1 MAVGIKGQYY
11 KYREFSVNLLSMYK
25 QRADVQAFL
34 EIILSLATLIIF
46 VVFAIKPTIL
56 TMISLRKEIKSKQ
69 ETLNALNQKITD
81 LQTANRAYQS
91 NLAIIPDIESSI
103 FSAPLP
109 ETVTEQILG
118 LGLKNSVNVAGLSI
132 GQVALVGQNN
142 TRKEVTELP
151 QLPGG
156 SQSLPVTINVKGE
169 YLNLKSFLADL
180 ENSRIPIKFDSL
192 TLSSSQLSFG
202 NILGEFIN
210 SRIPYFGDTN

>member
-34 EIILSLATLIIF
+34 EIILSLGTLIVF

-81 LQTANRAYQS
+81 LQTANRVYQS
-91 NLAIIPDIESSI
+91 NITVIPNIESAI
-103 FSAPLP
+103 FGAPLP

-142 TRKEVTELP
+142 TRKEAADLP

-169 YLNLKSFLADL
+169 YLNLKTFLADL
-180 ENSRIPIKFDSL
+180 ENSRIPIKLDSL

-210 SRIPYFGDTN
+210 SRIPYFGDK

>member
-1 MAVGIKGQYY
+1 
-11 KYREFSVNLLSMYK
+11 MYK

-34 EIILSLATLIIF
+34 EIILSLGTLIVF

-91 NLAIIPDIESSI
+91 NITVIPDIESAI
-103 FSAPLP
+103 FGAPLP
-109 ETVTEQILG
+109 ETVSEQILG

-142 TRKEVTELP
+142 TRKEAADLP

-156 SQSLPVTINVKGE
+156 SQSLPVTINIKGD

-202 NILGEFIN
+202 NTLGEFIN
-210 SRIPYFGDTN
+210 SRIPYFGDTNLRK

>member
-34 EIILSLATLIIF
+34 EIILSLGTLIVF

-81 LQTANRAYQS
+81 LQTANRVYQS
-91 NLAIIPDIESSI
+91 NITVIPDIESAI
-103 FSAPLP
+103 FGAPLP

-118 LGLKNSVNVAGLSI
+118 LGLKNSVNVAGLTI

-142 TRKEVTELP
+142 TRKEAADLP

-169 YLNLKSFLADL
+169 YLNLKTFLADL
-180 ENSRIPIKFDSL
+180 ENSRIPIKLDSL
-192 TLSSSQLSFG
+192 TVSSSQLSFG

-210 SRIPYFGDTN
+210 SRIPYFGDK